1 VSADLLRHYDRVLKF
16 RGSGLAEVRD
26 QKCMGCQVMLRP
38 QTYNE
43 VRGGQL
49 VFCESCQRILFFD
62 PATEIAPERPSL
74 TAKKRTRPKSHIDR
88 AWIYRPDFAEIGE
101 VFLALV
107 NAKGSSSRRVY
118 DAHTGR
124 KVGETRLEPGDFG
137 AAFADDIAAGVMLNS
152 GLDEQQLEEWNPELP
167 MTILDEL
174 NGDLKTARAE
184 MPSRETHSA
193 PHTT

>member
-1 VSADLLRHYDRVLKF
+1 
-16 RGSGLAEVRD
+16 
-26 QKCMGCQVMLRP
+26 
-38 QTYNE
+38 
-43 VRGGQL
+43 
-49 VFCESCQRILFFD
+49 
-62 PATEIAPERPSL
+62 
-74 TAKKRTRPKSHIDR
+74 
-88 AWIYRPDFAEIGE
+88 
-101 VFLALV
+101 V

>member
-1 VSADLLRHYDRVLKF
+1 VLKF

-49 VFCESCQRILFFD
+49 VFCESCQRILYFD
-62 PATEIAPERPSL
+62 PANEIAVERPSL

-88 AWIYRPDFAEIGE
+88 AWIYRSDFGEVGE
-101 VFLALV
+101 VFLAFV
-107 NAKGSSSRRVY
+107 NAKGRSSRRVY

-124 KVGETRLEPGDFG
+124 MAGDIQYEPGDFS
-137 AAFADDIAAGVMLNS
+137 AAFASDIASGILLNS

-184 MPSRETHSA
+184 IGSAEAQPA
-193 PHTT
+193 PHTG